1 MSEMSV
7 RKVDP
12 IVRGVYSQARF
23 ICKNEEMSEMSEKSD
38 IIAKTVI
45 LIDLWKLRKC

>member
-1 MSEMSV
+1 MNQPHILCQSEMW
-7 RKVDP
+7 RIFP
-12 IVRGVYSQARF
+12 TIGSQ
-23 ICKNEEMSEMSEKSD
+23 MSEMSEKSD